1 MKYSFFL
8 RYVYKFF
15 NIVMKNLQ
23 ILHEWIKSLTIK
35 VFTVGL
41 CCKYTVT
48 AFQDL
53 FIKVH
58 LIPSVISL

>member
-1 MKYSFFL
+1 
-8 RYVYKFF
+8 
-15 NIVMKNLQ
+15 MKNLQ
-23 ILHEWIKSLTIK
+23 ILHEWLKSLTIK